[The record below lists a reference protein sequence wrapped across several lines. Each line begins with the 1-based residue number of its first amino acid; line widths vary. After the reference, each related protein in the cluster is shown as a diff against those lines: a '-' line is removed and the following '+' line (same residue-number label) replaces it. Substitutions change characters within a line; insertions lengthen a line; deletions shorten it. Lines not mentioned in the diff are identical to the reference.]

1 MEAQIE
7 EIEQRSEKK
16 KLEVRA
22 FQSVVNHLYIN
33 LQLVEL
39 QTELQQQQ
47 KRDET
52 SGSTASIPSVSIRKT
67 P

>member
-7 EIEQRSEKK
+7 EIEQSSEKK

-22 FQSVVNHLYIN
+22 FQSMVNHLYIN

-47 KRDET
+47 KGDET
-52 SGSTASIPSVSIRKT
+52 GGSTTSVSISK

>member
-39 QTELQQQQ
+39 QTELQQQ
-47 KRDET
+47 KRDES